1 MTEKTFLLVLASPG
15 APETVIRCDAV
26 SFKVPDG
33 AKGKNG
39 GSVGIRPGHTNAMMA
54 LDGGKITARLEGQ
67 EVLSCMTS
75 GGFAM
80 VEGQRVTVLSDGL
93 QIDHVNESFRV
104 AEA

>member
-15 APETVIRCDAV
+15 ATETAVRCDAV
-26 SFKVPDG
+26 TFTVPDG

-54 LDGGKITARLEGQ
+54 LDEGKITARLEGQ
-67 EVLSCMTS
+67 DVLSCTTS

-80 VEGQRVTVLSDGL
+80 VEGQRVTILSDGL
-93 QIDHVNESFRV
+93 QIDLINENCRV